1 MPRKEYNFHYIYK
14 TTNRLNGKYYVGMHS
29 TNNINDGYIGSGD
42 RLRRSIRKYGK
53 ENFKF
58 EIIEFLPNRTTLRD
72 REREL
77 ITEDLLNDK
86 MCMNIC
92 FGGGGGYISPEG
104 VKKGR
109 ESTDRVLREK
119 YGDDFKSKISNGYWG
134 RIKSDQKLLEKHTE
148 SLKNGLK
155 ASNFDHSSTFRGKTH
170 SDETKKI
177 IGEKN
182 SINQKGEK
190 NSQFGT
196 CWITNG
202 EKNLKIKKEDISL
215 YPEWKQGRKIQ

>member
-1 MPRKEYNFHYIYK
+1 MPRKEYKIHYIYK
-14 TTNRLNGKYYVGMHS
+14 TTNLLNGKFYIGMHS
-29 TNNINDGYIGSGD
+29 TNNLNDGYIGSGE
-42 RLRRSIRKYGK
+42 RIRRSIKKYGK

-58 EIIEFLPNRTTLRD
+58 EILEFYPDRKTLKK
-72 REREL
+72 RESEL
-77 ITEDLLNDK
+77 VNEDLLNDE
-86 MCMNIC
+86 MCMNLC

-109 ESTDRVLREK
+109 ITTDNILREK
-119 YGDDFKSKISNGYWG
+119 YGEDFRQKISNNYWLKL
-134 RIKSDQKLLEKHTE
+134 KSNTDLLNQHKEKL
-148 SLKNGLK
+148 SNGLK
-155 ASNFDHSSTFRGKTH
+155 SSDFDHGSTFRGKKH

-215 YPEWKQGRKIQ
+215 YPDWKQGRKIK